1 MAAITIQVNLR
12 SLDCVQSSVLIYLGW
27 MVGRVVERRKDKK
40 KILGP
45 VSPTWK
51 LITRKKGIQRK
62 KIGSLCLVSIRK

>member
-12 SLDCVQSSVLIYLGW
+12 SLDCVQSSGLIYLGW
-27 MVGRVVERRKDKK
+27 IVRRVVERKDKK